1 MIYDNQLIKEIN
13 SELAARRKAAESRA
27 EYYADILGKNAGYA
41 AAEKKYYTAKF
52 DLSKARFNGNEA
64 AEEKAA
70 SDMNAANETMESIRE
85 TLGITDKMTTPDYRC
100 KKCNDTGITRNGK
113 HCKCFEKLACE
124 ITLEELGIEK
134 KTLPALSASAIKENN
149 LDRYYAKFSD
159 YCEKFDRTRKNVI
172 IYGSVGTGKSHLA
185 ACIANEL
192 IDKNYNVVFVSA
204 CELDTIF
211 LKYHTA
217 PVSDKSFYLSL
228 LCGCDLLVID
238 DLGAEPIYKNV
249 TLEYLLLILSER
261 LAKNMPYIITTNLSQ
276 EQILDRYGD
285 RILSRLN
292 DKKHGV
298 NIEIKGEDL
307 RRKR

>member
-1 MIYDNQLIKEIN
+1 MIYDIRLIKEIN
-13 SELAARRKAAESRA
+13 SELAERRKTAESRA
-27 EYYADILGKNAGYA
+27 EYYADILNKNAAYA
-41 AAEKKYYTAKF
+41 AAEKKYKSAKF
-52 DLSKARFNGNEA
+52 DLSKARFNGDER

-70 SDMNAANETMESIRE
+70 SVMNAASETMKTIRE
-85 TLGITDKMTTPDYRC
+85 KLGVTDEMLVPDYRC
-100 KKCNDTGITRNGK
+100 KKCGDTGITKSGK
-113 HCKCFEKLACE
+113 RCKCFEKLACA

-134 KTLPALSASAIKENN
+134 KALPSLSSSAIKENN
-149 LDRYYAKFSD
+149 LDKYYAKFAG
-159 YCEKFDRTRKNVI
+159 YCEKFGEASKNVVI
-172 IYGSVGTGKSHLA
+172 SGSVGTGKSHLA
-185 ACIANEL
+185 ASIANEL
-192 IDKNYNVVFVSA
+192 IAKNYNVVFVSA

-211 LKYHTA
+211 LRYHTA

-238 DLGAEPIYKNV
+238 DLGAEPVYKNV

>member
-1 MIYDNQLIKEIN
+1 MIYDNRLIKEIN
-13 SELAARRKAAESRA
+13 SELAERRKTAESRA
-27 EYYADILGKNAGYA
+27 EYYADILNKNADYSV
-41 AAEKKYYTAKF
+41 AEKKYYSAKF
-52 DLSKARFNGNEA
+52 DLSKAKFNGDEK
-64 AEEKAA
+64 AEKKAA
-70 SDMNAANETMESIRE
+70 SDMNAASETMKKIRE
-85 TLGITDKMTTPDYRC
+85 KLGITDEMLVPDYRC
-100 KKCNDTGITRNGK
+100 KKCNDTGITKSGK
-113 HCKCFEKLACE
+113 RCKCFEKLACE

-134 KTLPALSASAIKENN
+134 KALPALSASAIKENN
-149 LDRYYAKFSD
+149 LDRYYAKFSN
-159 YCEKFDRTRKNVI
+159 YCEKFDEIRKNVI
-172 IYGSVGTGKSHLA
+172 VSGSVGTGKSHLA

-192 IDKNYNVVFVSA
+192 IAKNYNVVFVSA